1 MKKFTIFLF
10 FASLLLTI
18 QCSYFRSDEKDEPVK
33 NIIFLIGDGMG
44 IVQSNAVRLQ
54 ILGKDTKLNLDKMP
68 VTGIVHTH
76 SADDII
82 TDSAASVTAMST
94 GYKTKN
100 GMLAMNSDTLEVKTI
115 LEAAREKGMKTGLVA
130 TSGITHA
137 TPAGF
142 ASHVDNR
149 GKYSLIAEQ
158 MLNERV
164 DVMLGGGL
172 EYFLPQKDPK
182 SKRED
187 DLNLI
192 QKAIDSGYQILLN
205 RDELAASN
213 GDKLLGLFNE
223 EGLKH
228 ESHEPT
234 LAEMTQKALNVLE
247 KSKNGFFIMVEG
259 SQIDWAGHENNFEY
273 MQREMMDFDE
283 AIGVAVNFA
292 RKTPGTLVVVTA
304 DHETGGMVISGGD
317 EKNVEISWASK
328 HHSGTPVII
337 YSYGPHAIS
346 FTGVMDNT
354 DIPKIMGRLLNLNN
368 FPAIM
373 NN

>member
-1 MKKFTIFLF
+1 MKNMTIFVIF
-10 FASLLLTI
+10 TSLLFTI
-18 QCSYFRSDEKDEPVK
+18 QCSCIQSEENGESVK

-44 IVQSNAVRLQ
+44 LVQSNAVRLQ
-54 ILGKDTKLNLDKMP
+54 ILGKDGKLNLDKMP

-94 GYKTKN
+94 GYKTNN
-100 GMLAMNSDTLEVKTI
+100 GLLAMNPDTLEVKTI
-115 LEAAREKGMKTGLVA
+115 LEAARDKGMKTGLVA

-142 ASHVDNR
+142 VSHVDNR
-149 GKYSLIAEQ
+149 NKYSIIAEQ
-158 MLNERV
+158 MLNEKV
-164 DVMLGGGL
+164 DVMLGGGI
-172 EYFLPQKDPK
+172 EYFLPKTDQK
-182 SKRED
+182 SKRQD

-205 RDELAASN
+205 KDELMASKN
-213 GDKLLGLFNE
+213 DKLLGLFNE

-234 LAEMTQKALNVLE
+234 LGEMTQKALNVLE
-247 KSKNGFFIMVEG
+247 KSKSGFFIMVEG

-283 AIGVAVNFA
+283 AIGVAVDFA

-304 DHETGGMVISGGD
+304 DHETGGMVINDGD

-337 YSYGPHAIS
+337 YAFGPRAIF

-354 DIPKIMGRLLNLNN
+354 DIPKIMGRLLKLNN

-373 NN
+373 SN